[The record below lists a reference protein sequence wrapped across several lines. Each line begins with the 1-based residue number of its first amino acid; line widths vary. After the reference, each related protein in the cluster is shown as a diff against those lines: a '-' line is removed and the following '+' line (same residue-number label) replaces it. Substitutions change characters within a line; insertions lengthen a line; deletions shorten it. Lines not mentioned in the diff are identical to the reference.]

1 MARDPRKPV
10 LDLRPVKMDE
20 HEFVAREG
28 WKGEER
34 RQRVEP
40 LLLQPFEIFGPL
52 VGIGRPE
59 ENRPPWE
66 AGHGSM
72 SGMIGREAFVDARCG
87 FDSARFCC
95 PLD

>member
-10 LDLRPVKMDE
+10 LYLRPVKMDE

-34 RQRVEP
+34 RQRVEL

-59 ENRPPWE
+59 ENRPPW
-66 AGHGSM
+66 GG
-72 SGMIGREAFVDARCG
+72 GP
-87 FDSARFCC
+87 RFYVG
-95 PLD
+95 DDWQRSFR